1 MIKFSKEHIHK
12 QWSWDILL
20 SEKEKIITRC
30 EKIEYFSKKL
40 VNIPETTFY
49 FNKIGVF
56 QKQLRIF
63 ETSPISTHYN
73 AKKIS
78 ELSNSLEILRKEGL
92 VHGDICPR
100 NILWSKK
107 EQRYFIIDWEP
118 DFHQIRNGKK
128 VVVTVANY
136 IHPDEKWNYN
146 PCSIKSDKYAFNKI
160 MTNLIKSS
168 FGPKVNDQM

>member
-12 QWSWDILL
+12 HWSWDILL
-20 SEKEKIITRC
+20 TEKEKIKSRC

-40 VNIPETTFY
+40 VNIPETSFL
-49 FNKIGVF
+49 FNEIGVF
-56 QKQLRIF
+56 QKQLRVF
-63 ETSPISTHYN
+63 ETSPISIHYN
-73 AKKIS
+73 AEKIS
-78 ELSNSLEILRKEGL
+78 ELSNTLKIIRKEGL
-92 VHGDICPR
+92 VHGDMCPR

-128 VVVTVANY
+128 VVVTVPDY
-136 IHPDEKWNYN
+136 LHPDEKWKYN
-146 PCSIKSDKYAFNKI
+146 PCTVKSDKYAFNKI